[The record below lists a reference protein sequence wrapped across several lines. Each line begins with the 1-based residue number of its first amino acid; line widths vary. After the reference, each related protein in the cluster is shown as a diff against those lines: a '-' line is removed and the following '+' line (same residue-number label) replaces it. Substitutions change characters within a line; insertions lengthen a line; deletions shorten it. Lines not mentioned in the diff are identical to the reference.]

1 MSDGDEEPEETTEEA
16 GEAEDTTAVDPDTLE
31 SRLDDAE
38 AALDA
43 AGTEADLDDVDADLD
58 DIEADVEAADLPEPE
73 DDDDDEEE
81 SREEQLTARIEELRD
96 GVEEQ
101 RGPYASDAV
110 ESVENAQST
119 IEGTRWTEQGEADL
133 ADVVAS
139 FLEEAGDVLDEDFDA
154 TDDPTTEDLA
164 GDLGAVVDA
173 VDAAG
178 LDADEDAD
186 AIAALLEATD
196 GLSEGVEDAQEWDD
210 LSVRQK
216 LRAEGYYDVMGQKH
230 KDFPPEWTAL
240 KEWEKRGNVEM
251 ILLCMEH
258 LGDSDFMER
267 HCLDSL
273 LHVAEE
279 EALDEVGQRA
289 ARRNTKAIEIVGKIG
304 SEDGLEHVEDY
315 VDEEGSPNLR
325 TTALKAVGEIG
336 SEESTQLVANQ
347 LVAERADVRSQA
359 ARSLGLIGDTRAVEP
374 LADVLADDDSDTVR
388 ASAAWAL
395 TQIGTEAALEAAAEY
410 DDDRA
415 YIVEQEA
422 VKAADALEG
431 DDDATE
437 AAA

>member
-38 AALDA
+38 TALDA
-43 AGTEADLDDVDADLD
+43 AETEADLDDVDADLD
-58 DIEADVEAADLPEPE
+58 DTEADVEVADLPEP
-73 DDDDDEEE
+73 DDEDEE
-81 SREEQLTARIEELRD
+81 SREEQLTARIDELRD

-110 ESVENAQST
+110 ESVEDDQST
-119 IEGTRWTEQGEADL
+119 IESTRWTEQGEADL
-133 ADVVAS
+133 ADVVSS
-139 FLEEAGDVLDEDFDA
+139 FLDEAGDVLDEDFDT

-164 GDLGAVVDA
+164 GDLSAVVDA
-173 VDAAG
+173 IEAAG

-186 AIAALLEATD
+186 SIAALLEATD

-273 LHVAEE
+273 LHVAKE

-374 LADVLADDDSDTVR
+374 LADLLEEDDSDTVR

-422 VKAADALEG
+422 VKAADAL
-431 DDDATE
+431 DDEPTE

>member
-38 AALDA
+38 TALDA
-43 AGTEADLDDVDADLD
+43 AETEADLDDVDADLD
-58 DIEADVEAADLPEPE
+58 GIEADIEAADLPEP
-73 DDDDDEEE
+73 DDEDEE
-81 SREEQLTARIEELRD
+81 SREEQLTDRIDELRD

-110 ESVENAQST
+110 ESVEDDQST
-119 IEGTRWTEQGEADL
+119 IESTRWTEQGEADL
-133 ADVVAS
+133 ADVVSS
-139 FLEEAGDVLDEDFDA
+139 FLDEAGDVLDEDFDT

-164 GDLGAVVDA
+164 GDLSAVVDA
-173 VDAAG
+173 IEAAG

-186 AIAALLEATD
+186 SIAALLEATD

-273 LHVAEE
+273 LHVAKE

-374 LADVLADDDSDTVR
+374 LADLLEEDDSDTVR

-422 VKAADALEG
+422 VKAADAL
-431 DDDATE
+431 DDEPTE

>member
-38 AALDA
+38 TALDA
-43 AGTEADLDDVDADLD
+43 AETEADLDDVDADLD
-58 DIEADVEAADLPEPE
+58 DIEADIEAADLPEP
-73 DDDDDEEE
+73 DDEDEE
-81 SREEQLTARIEELRD
+81 SREEQLTARIDELRD

-110 ESVENAQST
+110 ESVEDDQST
-119 IEGTRWTEQGEADL
+119 IESTRWTEQGEADL
-133 ADVVAS
+133 ADVVSS
-139 FLEEAGDVLDEDFDA
+139 FLDEAGDVLDEDFDT

-164 GDLGAVVDA
+164 GDLSAVVDA
-173 VDAAG
+173 IEAAG

-186 AIAALLEATD
+186 SIAALLEATD

-273 LHVAEE
+273 LHVAKE

-374 LADVLADDDSDTVR
+374 LADLLEEDDSDTVR

-422 VKAADALEG
+422 VKAADAL
-431 DDDATE
+431 DDEPTE

>member
-16 GEAEDTTAVDPDTLE
+16 GETEDTTAVDPDTLE

-43 AGTEADLDDVDADLD
+43 AETEADLDDVDADLD

-73 DDDDDEEE
+73 DEDEE
-81 SREEQLTARIEELRD
+81 SREEQLTARIDELRD

-110 ESVENAQST
+110 ESVEDDQST
-119 IEGTRWTEQGEADL
+119 IESTRWTEQGEADL
-133 ADVVAS
+133 VDVVAS
-139 FLEEAGDVLDEDFDA
+139 FLNEAGDVLEEDFDA

-173 VDAAG
+173 IEAAG

-186 AIAALLEATD
+186 TIAALLEATD
-196 GLSEGVEDAQEWDD
+196 GLSEGVEDAQEWGD

-273 LHVAEE
+273 LHVAKE

-347 LVAERADVRSQA
+347 LVAERDDVRSQA

-374 LADVLADDDSDTVR
+374 LADLLEEDDSDTVR

-410 DDDRA
+410 EDDRS

-422 VKAADALEG
+422 VKAADAL
-431 DDDATE
+431 DDEPTE